1 MHSCHNHLI
10 NWIAWLMN
18 SNVISFICNALGSQ
32 TDTIFSRYIQFKR
45 KLIVVR
51 AHLCLLVGLQE
62 LVHLVNLL
70 LKRGHLV
77 NHQREGIQ
85 LHQNEVTCNVR
96 TYMRTYTSTPSQ
108 IYEAPL
114 TYTSCAYEWCEH
126 WTSEVVSMSI
136 YIAVSLYDIMNMKRG
151 KCQYIYVHACD
162 REAQPHVTA
171 WGTSG
176 LYSANTTH
184 NFCWPPHSAS

>member
-1 MHSCHNHLI
+1 
-10 NWIAWLMN
+10 MN

-32 TDTIFSRYIQFKR
+32 TDTIFSRHIQFKR
-45 KLIVVR
+45 KLIVGR

-114 TYTSCAYEWCEH
+114 TYTSCAYE
-126 WTSEVVSMSI
+126 
-136 YIAVSLYDIMNMKRG
+136 
-151 KCQYIYVHACD
+151 
-162 REAQPHVTA
+162 
-171 WGTSG
+171 
-176 LYSANTTH
+176 
-184 NFCWPPHSAS
+184 